1 MKKILIIIFS
11 ILLLCGCEDNNNK
24 KEVVNVL
31 NWSSYIPFDVI
42 SNFEKETGIKV
53 NYGTYS
59 SNEELL
65 AKISSSK
72 EGTYDLIFP
81 SDYMV
86 ELMSERNMLDKIDKS
101 KITNLSKINPLFLHQ
116 SFDYD
121 NDYSLPFLAA
131 TSVIAV
137 NREHIKD
144 NIESYNDLLNPK
156 YKNNIVLID
165 DQRIMIGMALLALNY
180 NMNETDET
188 KVLEARDWLLK
199 LNKNI
204 KAFDSD
210 SPKTFLITNE
220 VDIGVIWNAEAIIAK
235 QYNDNIEIIYPKDG
249 FALSL
254 DNYAIVKGAKN
265 KDNAYKFIDYILR
278 KDVNSKITDEYPYIN
293 TTIDSMNLER
303 EEIINILNKSRYV
316 ENIGS
321 KISLFDKVWAQI
333 K

>member
-1 MKKILIIIFS
+1 MKKIIIVFIC
-11 ILLLCGCEDNNNK
+11 ILLLCGCDNNKSNK
-24 KEVVNVL
+24 VVNVL

-42 SNFEKETGIKV
+42 SDFEKETGIKV

-81 SDYMV
+81 SDYMI
-86 ELMSERNMLDKIDKS
+86 ELMISKNMLEKMDTS
-101 KITNLSKINPLFLHQ
+101 KIKNIDSINRMFLGQ
-116 SFDYD
+116 VFDPN

-137 NREHIKD
+137 NRDNVKD
-144 NIESYNDLLNPK
+144 KISSYNDLLKPK
-156 YKNNIVLID
+156 FKNNIVLID
-165 DQRIMIGMALLALNY
+165 DQRIIIGMALQALGY
-180 NMNETDET
+180 DMNETDEG
-188 KVLEARDWLLK
+188 KVMQAKDWLLN

-220 VDIGVIWNAEAIIAK
+220 VDIGVIWNAEALIAK
-235 QYNDNIEIIYPKDG
+235 DYNKNIEIIYPDDG
-249 FALSL
+249 FGISL

-265 KDNAYKFIDYILR
+265 KENAYKFIDYILR
-278 KDVNSKITDEYPYIN
+278 SDVNKKITDEYPYIN
-293 TTIDSMNLER
+293 TTVENMNLDED
-303 EEIINILNKSRYV
+303 ELITVLLKGSYV
-316 ENIGS
+316 KNIGS
-321 KISLFDKVWAQI
+321 KISLYDKVWAQI